1 MRKTEK
7 TMKHNKCKN
16 LIIRVGMSLCLIFS
30 CFTTS
35 YSYAENSQDTRKEY
49 EDEKNTAEAYEHT
62 AELLADE
69 IKGINKKIAETT
81 MDIENLQEEILML
94 DADIEETEKKYF
106 EYENAV
112 LGEKEKIDKVISL
125 LYENSV
131 SEDEL
136 AVILQAKDISSV
148 INREEYLEGI
158 SDYYNKTVSEYSK
171 KVLETSEQES
181 MLNQL
186 RLDRETQII
195 DLKKKQQEMS
205 ADIKELGEL
214 MLDAEKKAKD
224 AKALSDALAKKVA
237 ELEAQERAALA
248 KRKYD
253 GSKSN
258 VDYSG
263 NGTDYYYEDP
273 YPYTPEELL
282 LMAGIIEAEAGS
294 VSYPGMVAVG
304 SVVMNRVNSPDFGN
318 TIAGVVYAPYQFE
331 PAETGRLAMILAE
344 GPVDSCMSVAK
355 EVLEGKRNVPNLYF
369 KAAWYAEEN
378 GISGVNIGGNVFH

>member
-7 TMKHNKCKN
+7 TMKHNKCMN

-35 YSYAENSQDTRKEY
+35 YSYADNSQDTRKEY

-69 IKGINKKIAETT
+69 IKEINRKIAETT
-81 MDIENLQEEILML
+81 MDIENLQGEILVL
-94 DADIEETEKKYF
+94 DAEIEEAEKKYY

-112 LGEKEKIDKVISL
+112 IGEREKVDKVVSL

-131 SEDEL
+131 SEDEI
-136 AVILQAKDISSV
+136 ATILQAKDITSV
-148 INREEYLEGI
+148 INREEYLKSI
-158 SDYYNKTVSEYSK
+158 SDYYNKTVSKYNK
-171 KVLETSEQES
+171 KVLEASEQES
-181 MLNQL
+181 MLNSL
-186 RLDRETQII
+186 RFDRETQILDI
-195 DLKKKQQEMS
+195 KKKQQEMS

-214 MLDAEKKAKD
+214 MLEAEKKAAD

-248 KRKYD
+248 ARKYD
-253 GSKSN
+253 GSRSN

-273 YPYTPEELL
+273 YPYTPDELL

-355 EVLEGKRNVPNLYF
+355 EVLDGKRNVPNLYF

>member
-1 MRKTEK
+1 
-7 TMKHNKCKN
+7 MKHNKCKN

-35 YSYAENSQDTRKEY
+35 YSYADNSQDTRKEY

-69 IKGINKKIAETT
+69 IKKINRKISETT
-81 MDIENLQEEILML
+81 MDIENLQGEILVL
-94 DADIEETEKKYF
+94 DAEIEEAEKKYY

-112 LGEKEKIDKVISL
+112 IGEREKVDKVISL
-125 LYENSV
+125 MYENSV
-131 SEDEL
+131 SEDEI
-136 AVILQAKDISSV
+136 ATILQAKDISSV
-148 INREEYLEGI
+148 INREEYLKGI
-158 SDYYNKTVSEYSK
+158 SDYYNKTVSEYNK
-171 KVLETSEQES
+171 KVLEASEQES
-181 MLNQL
+181 MLNSL
-186 RLDRETQII
+186 RLDRETQILDI
-195 DLKKKQQEMS
+195 KKKQQEMS

-214 MLDAEKKAKD
+214 MLEAEKKAAD

-248 KRKYD
+248 ARKYD

-344 GPVDSCMSVAK
+344 GPVDSCMTVAK

>member
-1 MRKTEK
+1 
-7 TMKHNKCKN
+7 
-16 LIIRVGMSLCLIFS
+16 MSLCLIFS

-35 YSYAENSQDTRKEY
+35 YSYADNSQDTRKEY

-69 IKGINKKIAETT
+69 IKEINRKIAETT
-81 MDIENLQEEILML
+81 MDIENLQGEILVL
-94 DADIEETEKKYF
+94 DAEIEEAEKKYY

-112 LGEKEKIDKVISL
+112 IGEREKVDKVVSL

-131 SEDEL
+131 SEDEI
-136 AVILQAKDISSV
+136 ATILQAKDISSV
-148 INREEYLEGI
+148 INREEYLKGI
-158 SDYYNKTVSEYSK
+158 SDYYNKTVSEYNK
-171 KVLETSEQES
+171 KVLEASEQES
-181 MLNQL
+181 MLNSL
-186 RLDRETQII
+186 RLDRETQIL

-214 MLDAEKKAKD
+214 MLEAEKKAAD

-248 KRKYD
+248 VRKYD
-253 GSKSN
+253 GSRSN

-355 EVLEGKRNVPNLYF
+355 EVLDGKRNVPNLYF

>member
-1 MRKTEK
+1 
-7 TMKHNKCKN
+7 MKHSKRKN
-16 LIIRVGMSLCLIFS
+16 IIVSVGMSICLILS
-30 CFTTS
+30 CFTAS
-35 YSYAENSQDTRKEY
+35 YSYADNNSQDTRKEY
-49 EDEKNTAEAYEHT
+49 EDEKTNAEAYEHT

-81 MDIENLQEEILML
+81 MDIENLQGEILML
-94 DADIEETEKKYF
+94 DEEIEEAEEKYF
-106 EYENAV
+106 EYENASI
-112 LGEKEKIDKVISL
+112 GEREKIDKVISL
-125 LYENSV
+125 MYENSV

-136 AVILQAKDISSV
+136 ATILQAKDISSV
-148 INREEYLEGI
+148 INREEYMNSI
-158 SDYYNKTVSEYSK
+158 SDYYNKTVTEYNK
-171 KVLETSEQES
+171 MVLEISEQES
-181 MLNQL
+181 VLNEL
-186 RLDRETQII
+186 RLDRESQII

-214 MLDAEKKAKD
+214 MLEAEKKAED
-224 AKALSDALAKKVA
+224 AKALSEALAKKVA

-248 KRKYD
+248 ARKYD

-263 NGTDYYYEDP
+263 NGTNYYYEDP

-344 GPVDSCMSVAK
+344 GPVESCMTVAK
-355 EVLEGKRNVPNLYF
+355 EVLDGKRNVPNLYF

>member
-1 MRKTEK
+1 
-7 TMKHNKCKN
+7 MKHNKRKN
-16 LIIRVGMSLCLIFS
+16 LIIGMSLCLIFS

-35 YSYAENSQDTRKEY
+35 YSYADNSQDTRKEY

-69 IKGINKKIAETT
+69 IKEINRKIAETT
-81 MDIENLQEEILML
+81 MDIENLQGEILVL
-94 DADIEETEKKYF
+94 DAEIEEAEKKYY

-112 LGEKEKIDKVISL
+112 IGEREKVDKVVSL

-131 SEDEL
+131 SEDEI
-136 AVILQAKDISSV
+136 ATILQAKDITSV
-148 INREEYLEGI
+148 INREEYLKSI
-158 SDYYNKTVSEYSK
+158 SDYYNKTVSEYNK
-171 KVLETSEQES
+171 KVLEASEQES
-181 MLNQL
+181 MLNSL
-186 RLDRETQII
+186 RFDRETQILDI
-195 DLKKKQQEMS
+195 KKKQQEMS

-214 MLDAEKKAKD
+214 MLEAEKKAAD

-248 KRKYD
+248 ARKYD

-355 EVLEGKRNVPNLYF
+355 EVLDGKRNVPNLYF